1 MAGSK
6 RPFFRLLMAPTLAF
20 TVLASGACDD
30 NFFTVRWDANPATIS
45 LFSLARPELN
55 LPSAFNMNKRTLVE
69 IEQSTATG
77 TWDLAV
83 DTQNGEMVFL
93 TPRVMGIE
101 SDAGITLVEGTDF
114 DALASAPG
122 DTARYYNTEPV
133 KIEVG
138 RLYVVRTIQG
148 LSNFGQVCN
157 FFGKLQP
164 LSIDLAVGTVEF
176 KYDSNPV
183 CNNRELIP
191 PN

>member
-1 MAGSK
+1 MAGYK
-6 RPFFRLLMAPTLAF
+6 RPPLRLLVAPMLAF
-20 TVLASGACDD
+20 TVLSTGACADD
-30 NFFTVRWDANPATIS
+30 FFTVRWDARPDSVS

-55 LPSAFNMNKRTLVE
+55 LPSAFNFNNRTLVE

-77 TWDLAV
+77 TWDLAL

-93 TPRVMGIE
+93 TPRAMGID

-114 DALASAPG
+114 DALAMAPG
-122 DTARYYNTEPV
+122 DTALYFNTEPV
-133 KIEVG
+133 RVELN

-148 LSNFGQVCN
+148 RSNFGQACN
-157 FFGKLQP
+157 FYAKLQP
-164 LSIDLAVGTVEF
+164 LRMNVAVGTVEF

-183 CNNRELIP
+183 CNNRELVP